1 MAPAPTRE
9 ETTLHPQDA
18 GIESVS
24 ALWDLP
30 GDSGEPPSS
39 PRPPILLAHGAG
51 VPMRSEFM
59 ETIAVGI
66 AAGGHP
72 VLRFNYPYAERMEQS
87 GTRRPP
93 DRRGPLMA
101 AHRCALAKLTERFPE
116 PRPVLAGKSMGGRI
130 ASMLAAEGDDA
141 ASLVFFG
148 YPLHPPGKPEKQR
161 TEHFPTLAQP
171 ALFLQGDR
179 DALAGLDLL
188 RTALETYG
196 GQSTLEVIEGA
207 DHDFAVL
214 RRMGLAREEVLA
226 GLVERT
232 LAWIAG
238 RQG

>member
-1 MAPAPTRE
+1 MTAAPTRE
-9 ETTLHPQDA
+9 DVQLHLADA
-18 GIESVS
+18 GIEYVS

-30 GDSGEPPSS
+30 TEPSGA
-39 PRPPILLAHGAG
+39 PILLAHGAG

-59 ETIAVGI
+59 EAIALGL
-66 AAGGHP
+66 AEGGHP

-93 DRRGPLMA
+93 DRRGPLIA
-101 AHRCALAKLTERFPE
+101 THRCALEQLNARYPE
-116 PRPVLAGKSMGGRI
+116 ARPVLAGKSMGGRI

-161 TEHFPTLAQP
+161 TEHFPTIAQP

-188 RTALETYG
+188 REALETYG
-196 GQSTLEVIEGA
+196 GQPTLEVIEGA

-214 RRMGLAREEVLA
+214 RRTNLTREEVLA
-226 GLVERT
+226 NLVQRT
-232 LAWIAG
+232 LAWLAN
-238 RQG
+238 